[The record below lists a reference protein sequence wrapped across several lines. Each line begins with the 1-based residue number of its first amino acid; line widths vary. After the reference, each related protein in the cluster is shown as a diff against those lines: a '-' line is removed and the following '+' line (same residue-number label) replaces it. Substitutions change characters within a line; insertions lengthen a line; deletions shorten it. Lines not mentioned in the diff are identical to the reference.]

1 MSLLDQ
7 RSTTAVVPV
16 PDTAGT
22 PSAAVPRSSFGRR
35 MVAAVTL
42 AAAGWV
48 PLYTGVLPDALS
60 GSRSAYVL
68 AVPFL
73 VTLIAAGHRSAPR
86 GVGDAESDWI
96 VAVLVGGAGLT
107 AIHLL
112 GERLP
117 TLAGLWRLSA
127 LTGVVWFACVLIVL
141 FGVRHVTRMRA
152 LWVFALTVTTPLPVL
167 LAGAQLGGGD
177 RAMVAVAAAVGA
189 VAVALATPGRTATIR
204 WGAAAACLL
213 AGLLTAALWTP
224 GSGVLVPTLVTAGVL
239 PVAITL
245 AVNGFGAR
253 AVTAPAFAP
262 PTRSTTSTVA
272 LVVLAL
278 TVLVTTA
285 PAGARVGDPVP
296 GVGDGPAAWGTPTSF
311 GFITRYLG
319 PGSTLQRYSVPAVD
333 GLPAAAVDVISTP
346 NAGALRDIADAVWYP
361 SARPLDYRAAA
372 PSAGFPPGAR
382 TIHSNADAA
391 TTATGPQ
398 WYAVTWPARHG
409 AVHQQI
415 TVIVSQSLT
424 GSVAPPPPAPL
435 SVTATSLRPALWLAR
450 QQPDDTGAIDD
461 VIRGRATDL
470 AAQFTAAQPAGGSTG
485 V

>member
-7 RSTTAVVPV
+7 RSTTAVIPV
-16 PDTAGT
+16 SDTART
-22 PSAAVPRSSFGRR
+22 PFTAVPRSLFGRR
-35 MVAAVTL
+35 MAAASAL

-48 PLYTGVLPDALS
+48 PLYAGVLPDALS

-73 VTLIAAGHRSAPR
+73 LTLIAAGHRSAPR

-96 VAVLVGGAGLT
+96 VAALVGAAGLT

-152 LWVFALTVTTPLPVL
+152 LWVFAVVVTTPLPVL

-177 RAMVAVAAAVGA
+177 RAMIGVAAAVGA
-189 VAVALATPGRTATIR
+189 VAVALATPGCAAVIR
-204 WGAAAACLL
+204 WGAAAGCLL
-213 AGLLTAALWTP
+213 AGLLSAASWAP
-224 GSGVLVPTLVTAGVL
+224 GSGVLVPSLLAAGVL
-239 PVAITL
+239 PVVITL
-245 AVNGFGAR
+245 IVNGFGERRVA
-253 AVTAPAFAP
+253 APAFEP

-278 TVLVTTA
+278 TVLLTTA
-285 PAGARVGDPVP
+285 PAGARVADPTP
-296 GVGDGPAAWGTPTSF
+296 GVDDGPAAWGTPASYA
-311 GFITRYLG
+311 FITRYLG

-361 SARPLDYRAAA
+361 SARPLDYRVAA
-372 PSAGFPPGAR
+372 PSAGLPAGAR

-391 TTATGPQ
+391 TTASAPQ
-398 WYAVTWPARHG
+398 WYAATWSARRG

-424 GSVAPPPPAPL
+424 GGVAPPPPSPL
-435 SVTATSLRPALWLAR
+435 SVAATSLRPALWLAR

-461 VIRGRATDL
+461 VIRERASEL
-470 AAQFTAAQPAGGSTG
+470 ATQFTAVLPAGGSAG